1 VILIRTVGPVSE
13 LRIQLEEMFLEVM
26 FSTCSLNDRRD
37 IHSLPHSLSV
47 LQTIYKTQISS
58 ESSFE
63 AVLSATTAPLQQL
76 WYSMDS
82 SFFFS
87 ESPRET
93 DGAGFTCGWGT
104 LFHLLSQ
111 AAGASG
117 SSSQTVDDWG
127 CHGVESLHTLVV
139 HMYRYYISDTLW

>member
-1 VILIRTVGPVSE
+1 MILIRTVGPVSE

-47 LQTIYKTQISS
+47 LQTIHNTLISS
-58 ESSFE
+58 ESSL
-63 AVLSATTAPLQQL
+63 VQQFYPQRIHHL
-76 WYSMDS
+76 TKSGTPWILR
-82 SFFFS
+82 FFF
-87 ESPRET
+87 EPPLET
-93 DGAGFTCGWGT
+93 DGAGFTCGLWT

-117 SSSQTVDDWG
+117 SSRCTDI
-127 CHGVESLHTLVV
+127 T
-139 HMYRYYISDTLW
+139 